1 MNHCYFDAPFENQNK
16 NEYGLA
22 LLHYWIDSSYSIV
35 TREEWKHQY
44 KNKNVTSNK
53 ELYKQIKNQEKKQN
67 QQLTLDYQ
75 ANIHYVFN
83 ALFVRYQNEL
93 PGWIREYQFER
104 VLGIGKHGITLLMRS
119 KLVPKEIL
127 AFKMVSFVTTKQKN
141 KKKQKMMQKRFE
153 HEYWMS
159 QQFSKIHVGLTTLFM
174 HIYDHEKMG
183 LMIQKVG
190 RVTLREFLLCIMK
203 NFDPR
208 ENKEEYKIC
217 IGHIMKQLMLILDKM
232 HEYQVTHGDFHLFNI
247 LVEDFSSH
255 QIENPILKL
264 IDFDLSSTRFYFPF
278 LDIYQ
283 LMRSLTLEKMIVEKQ
298 KPRDP
303 KLVACY
309 QAFHMDMQSMV
320 LKWIRDHYA
329 ASTYEFHVVQSILK
343 DKKWYKSSS
352 LKELTT
358 IYRER
363 THLNFN
369 EDSPSSSES
378 NSEYKH
384 PPIVMPPSPVYDPTD
399 SDEDDEDDVQPI
411 QQKKSPSKSKSL
423 SKSKSKSNSESFEI
437 DIVN

>member
-1 MNHCYFDAPFENQNK
+1 MNHCYFDAQSEVYENQHK

-22 LLHYWIDSSYSIV
+22 LLHYWIDPSYSI
-35 TREEWKHQY
+35 TTKEEWKRQY
-44 KNKNVTSNK
+44 KTSNQ
-53 ELYKQIKNQEKKQN
+53 ELYKQIKSQEKKQN

-75 ANIHYVFN
+75 ANIHFVFN
-83 ALFVRYQNEL
+83 SLFVRYQHVL

-104 VLGIGKHGITLLMRS
+104 ILGIGKHGITLLMRS

-127 AFKMVSFVTTKQKN
+127 AFKLVSFM
-141 KKKQKMMQKRFE
+141 KKKQQNNNPKKKEKMIQKRFE

-159 QQFSKIHVGLTTLFM
+159 QQFSKIHIGLTTLFM
-174 HIYDHEKMG
+174 HVYDGEKMG

-203 NFDPR
+203 NFDPH

-217 IGHIMKQLMLILDKM
+217 IGHIMKQLILILDKM

-247 LVEDFSSH
+247 LVEDFSLH
-255 QIENPILKL
+255 QIQNPILKL

-283 LMRSLTLEKMIVEKQ
+283 LMRTLTLEKRIVENQ

-309 QAFHMDMQSMV
+309 EAFHMDMQNM
-320 LKWIRDHYA
+320 LLRWIRNHYA
-329 ASTYEFHVVQSILK
+329 ASTYEFPVVQSILK
-343 DKKWYKSSS
+343 EKIWYKTSY

-363 THLNFN
+363 THLD
-369 EDSPSSSES
+369 EKTPSKSKSKSSSES
-378 NSEYKH
+378 NSDVQPH
-384 PPIVMPPSPVYDPTD
+384 IVMPPSPYPA
-399 SDEDDEDDVQPI
+399 
-411 QQKKSPSKSKSL
+411 SP
-423 SKSKSKSNSESFEI
+423 
-437 DIVN
+437 